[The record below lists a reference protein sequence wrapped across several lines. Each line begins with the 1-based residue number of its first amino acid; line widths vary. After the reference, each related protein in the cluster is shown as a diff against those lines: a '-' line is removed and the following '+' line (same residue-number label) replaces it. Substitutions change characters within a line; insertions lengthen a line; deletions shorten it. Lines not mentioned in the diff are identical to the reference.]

1 MVGTRRELPWGE
13 IAKEV
18 RLAINQESPN
28 IKYINVNRLALQIEE
43 NKDQYPILGKVPMQ
57 TLRCRC
63 THVMRYGF
71 KWETY
76 SHGNGRGTVFVRE
89 D

>member
-1 MVGTRRELPWGE
+1 MTGTRFELPWKE
-13 IAKEV
+13 IGVEV
-18 RLAINQESPN
+18 RKAIEQESN
-28 IKYINVNRLALQIEE
+28 GLKFINVNRLAHQISE
-43 NKDQYPILGKVPMQ
+43 NKGEYPILGKVPMQ

-76 SHGNGRGTVFVRE
+76 SKGNGRGTVFVRKE
-89 D
+89 